1 VIQSIQ
7 AKRLLKMRSARRNA
21 TLASCREQA
30 LAHAETDGTLCAFC
44 SPTSTATWL
53 DLMNSNTH
61 SPSQLDGI
69 LTPQRTRDLGLKSS
83 GLPWPE
89 RRDIGVSRRAALPP
103 EALGGWVAP
112 ADRADP
118 VARLLEGNVGRDA
131 ALVPLR
137 MSRMASS
144 PFAFLRG
151 SASVMAADLATSSPS
166 GLDVILDGDAHFNN
180 FGLFGTPDAQVVVDL
195 NDFDEVCIGPWEWDL
210 KRLTASIEVAGRQ
223 IGLNQ
228 AMRMHAVSGATAG
241 YCSQMHAMA
250 SMPVLPLWQRRT
262 AVGELMGEFT
272 TASRGR
278 WVADDAAHTMLR
290 KAEEKARQSNNEALM
305 NSMTRADKKLG
316 RVFLEQPPILTK
328 PDAATRQRVAEAL
341 NEYVETLS
349 LERRFMLQRYRVV
362 DVAHRVVG
370 VGSVG
375 LRAYCVLMLGNDGDD
390 ALFLQVKQ
398 AAAPVHA
405 AFAPALPKDFKH
417 DGRRVVYGQR
427 LMQAVGDPML
437 GWTSIDGLPFYVRQM
452 RNLKGSFVPEKMT
465 DATFAAFSWS
475 FGALLARA
483 HARTGDAAAI
493 SGYCGSGTDGDEA
506 LDLAMQSWARAYADQ
521 TEADHAQLVAAIA
534 SGAVPSASDAGDSN

>member
-1 VIQSIQ
+1 MSQ
-7 AKRLLKMRSARRNA
+7 N
-21 TLASCREQA
+21 
-30 LAHAETDGTLCAFC
+30 
-44 SPTSTATWL
+44 TAT
-53 DLMNSNTH
+53 
-61 SPSQLDGI
+61 PSELDGI
-69 LTPQRTRDLGLKSS
+69 LTPQRTRTLGLDSS
-83 GLPWPE
+83 GLPWTK
-89 RRDIGVSRRAALPP
+89 RRDIGVSRRTALPP

-112 ADRADP
+112 ADRRNP
-118 VARLLEGNVGRDA
+118 VTRLLEGNAGRDE

-137 MSRMASS
+137 MTRMASS

-151 SASVMAADLATSSPS
+151 SASVMAADLAVFPSS

-210 KRLTASIEVAGRQ
+210 KRLTASIEVAGRE
-223 IGLNQ
+223 IGLDPD
-228 AMRMHAVSGATAG
+228 MRTHAVRGATTG
-241 YCSQMHAMA
+241 YRSQMHAMA

-262 AVGELMGEFT
+262 AVDELMGEFM
-272 TASRGR
+272 ASGRGA
-278 WVADDAAHTMLR
+278 WAADEDAHTLLR
-290 KAEEKARQSNNEALM
+290 KAEDKARQSNNAALLQK
-305 NSMTRADKKLG
+305 MTRTDKKLG
-316 RVFLEQPPILTK
+316 RVFLEEPPILTK
-328 PDAATRQRVAEAL
+328 PDAATRARVAAAL

-375 LRAYCVLMLGNDGDD
+375 LRAYCVLLLGNDDSD

-398 AAAPVHA
+398 SAAPVHA
-405 AFAPALPKDFKH
+405 AYMPALPGDLSH

-465 DATFAAFSWS
+465 DPTFAAFSWS

-493 SGYCGSGTDGDEA
+493 AGYCGTADGSDEA
-506 LDLAMQSWARAYADQ
+506 MDHAMLSWATAYADQ

-534 SGAVPSASDAGDSN
+534 AGDVPSTRDTGDST